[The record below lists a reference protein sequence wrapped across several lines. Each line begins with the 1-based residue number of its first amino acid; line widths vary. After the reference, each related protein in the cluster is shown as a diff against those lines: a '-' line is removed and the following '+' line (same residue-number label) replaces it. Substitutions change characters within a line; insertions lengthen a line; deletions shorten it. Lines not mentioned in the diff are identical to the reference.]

1 MDRGITPGGFA
12 MWWQRATSKVCVFTH
27 ECALTLSERK
37 TERTGWESR
46 KSIMCC
52 CRRNQCLW
60 ITPMHA
66 DLFYSTTN
74 PSTLW
79 KTTALRF
86 YFEIYVKL
94 KLPFFISVFV
104 SFSITPFV
112 CVFVA
117 AKKVSIKKSFH
128 EQHFYFVLSSIS
140 LQRKKKKMEGE
151 KKKAESTS
159 ANLNNELHF
168 KSYNNTILC
177 GAANRCRQ

>member
-12 MWWQRATSKVCVFTH
+12 MWWQRTTSKVCVFTH
-27 ECALTLSERK
+27 ECALALSERK

-66 DLFYSTTN
+66 DLFYSTTK
-74 PSTLW
+74 PSTLR
-79 KTTALRF
+79 KTTSLRF

-94 KLPFFISVFV
+94 KLPYFFRFC
-104 SFSITPFV
+104 V
-112 CVFVA
+112 CEFQYHA
-117 AKKVSIKKSFH
+117 FCLCFCCCKKKVSIKKSFH

-140 LQRKKKKMEGE
+140 LQRKKKNGG

-168 KSYNNTILC
+168 NSNNNTILC
-177 GAANRCRQ
+177 GAANRCRR